1 MVLAGWDYPQAQLLS
16 FHLPQPIPEVPVPL
30 REREDPV
37 PLPLGRLL
45 NEVYDRARYA
55 RRVQYGSAP
64 PHPPLTP
71 ETAAWMDAL
80 LREKGVRA
88 G

>member
-1 MVLAGWDYPQAQLLS
+1 
-16 FHLPQPIPEVPVPL
+16 VPL

-37 PLPLGRLL
+37 LLPLGRLL

-55 RRVQYGSAP
+55 RRVQYGSP
-64 PHPPLTP
+64 SPDPPLTP
-71 ETAAWMDAL
+71 ETAVWMDSL
-80 LREKGVRA
+80 LREKGLRP